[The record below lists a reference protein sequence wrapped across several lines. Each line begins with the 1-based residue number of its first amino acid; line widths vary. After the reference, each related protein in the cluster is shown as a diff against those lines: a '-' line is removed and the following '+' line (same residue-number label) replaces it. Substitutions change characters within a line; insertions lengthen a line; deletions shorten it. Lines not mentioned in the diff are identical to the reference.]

1 MSDLA
6 GHTPSIVEY
15 DRFPYRIPQQTAY
28 SYSNYLMK
36 SLLVQLDAMVA
47 QLPAP
52 VQEALNRMT
61 TRQVFT
67 KGDYLLKQGDVCRYS
82 YQLDTGLARKYYL
95 VDGREITT
103 EFYFPQDIALALTS
117 YVSQT
122 PSQEFIQVV
131 QDTTVL
137 RMDYGAFQALKATFP
152 LLVELDLRLTEYHAV
167 WQEER
172 LRQFRTLD
180 ATERYTL
187 LLTTQPQWIQHLQLT
202 HIASYLG
209 ISLETLSRIRAK
221 LANLDRAKANLM

>member
-1 MSDLA
+1 M
-6 GHTPSIVEY
+6 
-15 DRFPYRIPQQTAY
+15 
-28 SYSNYLMK
+28 N
-36 SLLVQLDAMVA
+36 SLLAQLDAMVA
-47 QLPAP
+47 HLPAP
-52 VQEALNRMT
+52 IQEALNHVT
-61 TRQVFT
+61 TRQLYT

-82 YQLDTGLARKYYL
+82 YQLEAGLARKFYL

-117 YVSQT
+117 YVLQS

-137 RMDYGAFQALKATFP
+137 RTDYQAFQMLKSSFP
-152 LLVELDLRLTEYHAV
+152 ILVELDLRLTEYHAV

-180 ATERYTL
+180 ATQRYTV
-187 LLTTQPQWIQHLQLT
+187 LLTTQPHWIQHLPLT

-209 ISLETLSRIRAK
+209 ISLETLSRIRAR
-221 LANLDRAKANLM
+221 LANRDRSKANLI

>member
-1 MSDLA
+1 MKNLLA
-6 GHTPSIVEY
+6 
-15 DRFPYRIPQQTAY
+15 
-28 SYSNYLMK
+28 
-36 SLLVQLDAMVA
+36 QLDAMVA

-52 VQEALNRMT
+52 VQEALNQVT
-61 TRQVFT
+61 TRQLFA
-67 KGDYLLKQGDVCRYS
+67 KGDYLLKQGDICRYS
-82 YQLDTGLARKYYL
+82 YQLETGLARKYYL
-95 VDGREITT
+95 IDGREITT

-117 YVSQT
+117 YVLQT

-137 RMDYGAFQALKATFP
+137 RMDYQAFQALKTTFP
-152 LLVELDLRLTEYHAV
+152 ILIDLDLRLTEYHAV

-187 LLTTQPQWIQHLQLT
+187 LLTTQAQWTQHLQLT
-202 HIASYLG
+202 QIASYLG

-221 LANLDRAKANLM
+221 LANLDKANANLM

>member
-1 MSDLA
+1 
-6 GHTPSIVEY
+6 
-15 DRFPYRIPQQTAY
+15 
-28 SYSNYLMK
+28 MK
-36 SLLVQLDAMVA
+36 SLLAQLDAMVA
-47 QLPAP
+47 HLPAP
-52 VQEALNRMT
+52 IQEALSHIT
-61 TRQVFT
+61 TRQLYT

-82 YQLDTGLARKYYL
+82 YQLEAGLARKFYL

-117 YVSQT
+117 YVLQS

-137 RMDYGAFQALKATFP
+137 RTDYQAFQMLKSSFP
-152 LLVELDLRLTEYHAV
+152 ILVELDLRLTELHAV

-180 ATERYTL
+180 ATQRYTV
-187 LLTTQPQWIQHLQLT
+187 LLTTQPHLPLT

-209 ISLETLSRIRAK
+209 ISLETLSRIRAR
-221 LANLDRAKANLM
+221 LANMDRSKTNLM